1 MENAIKEDNVKA
13 EQSVVHSSQS
23 VFGNNPA
30 WFRSMEPKTRI
41 RICVSI
47 AAVLIILA
55 IAAVSVGSVGTKK
68 PQGTYV
74 FYVADQKFAT
84 YEFKGNKVEHFALE
98 DLYGNYSHVEGK
110 FYMEDN
116 TVFIEY
122 EDGGKDQFTYNAEK
136 DELDMEGI
144 IILTKEQ

>member
-1 MENAIKEDNVKA
+1 MENELKENNEKA
-13 EQSVVHSSQS
+13 EQSVNHSSQS
-23 VFGNNPA
+23 VVKKSLA
-30 WFRSMEPKTRI
+30 WFRSVEPKRRI
-41 RICVSI
+41 LTCVSI
-47 AAVLIILA
+47 VAVLIILA
-55 IAAVSVGSVGTKK
+55 IAAVSVGSIGTKK

-122 EDGGKDQFTYNAEK
+122 EDGGKDQFTYNAVK

-144 IILTKEQ
+144 IVLTKEQ